1 MQSPV
6 PRILLVED
14 YEDAREMYAES
25 LALSGYE
32 VVCASDGQ
40 EALDLVSGAQ
50 FDLVILDIALPRV
63 DGLSVIRA
71 LRASDATK
79 EIPIITVSASV
90 GEGMHATIIATGADV
105 ALDKPCLPEE
115 LDAEVQRWLSRRSK
129 ATREPA

>member
-1 MQSPV
+1 
-6 PRILLVED
+6 
-14 YEDAREMYAES
+14 MYAES

-40 EALDLVSGAQ
+40 EALELVSRTQ

-71 LRASDATK
+71 LRASDATR

-90 GEGMHATIIATGADV
+90 GQGMHATIIATGADA

-115 LDAEVQRWLSRRSK
+115 LDAEVRRWLGRRSK